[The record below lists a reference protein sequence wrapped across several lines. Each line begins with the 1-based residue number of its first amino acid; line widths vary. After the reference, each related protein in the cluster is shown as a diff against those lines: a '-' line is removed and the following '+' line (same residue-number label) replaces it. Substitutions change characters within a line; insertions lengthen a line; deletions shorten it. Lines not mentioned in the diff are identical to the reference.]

1 MSGIKQ
7 RNYGIDL
14 LRITSMFMVVILH
27 VIGQGGM
34 MSSTSGM
41 TISYEITRFV
51 WTAAYCA
58 VNCYALISGYV
69 GCNSTFKLSNLIKLW
84 IQVMFTCVTITAIFA
99 IYNPSTVSFQSWI
112 NAFFPVMRKQFW
124 YFTSYFCIF
133 FFTPLMNKIINSVP
147 RSTLRNSL
155 IVTFILFSIIQWFA
169 ANDTFNV
176 SYGYSPLWLAV
187 MYLAGGYIKKYDVCK
202 NISSLKLL
210 VTYGVCVLA
219 GWVEIYIFESFYR
232 SAENFYYGTPVIYY
246 TSPQII
252 IAGIC
257 LLLLFSRIKMY
268 SWINKIIKIVA
279 PLTFGVYIIHTHP
292 LIWDNLFKNAF
303 ATYINSS
310 PLLIIVQILGS
321 ALAIFFLC
329 ILIEFIRYNLFKL
342 IKIDK
347 ISEKVAKK
355 ISVKYSSINKKIEK
369 IENS

>member
-133 FFTPLMNKIINSVP
+133 LITPFKYSIYVYKICA
-147 RSTLRNSL
+147 TK
-155 IVTFILFSIIQWFA
+155 IQI
-169 ANDTFNV
+169 T
-176 SYGYSPLWLAV
+176 SKYSRF
-187 MYLAGGYIKKYDVCK
+187 YH
-202 NISSLKLL
+202 
-210 VTYGVCVLA
+210 
-219 GWVEIYIFESFYR
+219 IYINQNQRYR
-232 SAENFYYGTPVIYY
+232 
-246 TSPQII
+246 
-252 IAGIC
+252 
-257 LLLLFSRIKMY
+257 
-268 SWINKIIKIVA
+268 
-279 PLTFGVYIIHTHP
+279 
-292 LIWDNLFKNAF
+292 LIQK
-303 ATYINSS
+303 
-310 PLLIIVQILGS
+310 
-321 ALAIFFLC
+321 
-329 ILIEFIRYNLFKL
+329 
-342 IKIDK
+342 DK
-347 ISEKVAKK
+347 T
-355 ISVKYSSINKKIEK
+355 
-369 IENS
+369 